1 MAKARTKP
9 PRQSDIAKVTGVSQA
24 TVSIVLTGRSA
35 ENSIPLATQQRV
47 LEAAEQLGYVP
58 NVNARSL
65 RGGRNGLIGVHTFE
79 PVFPIKDDDYYHEFL
94 VGIEEQAMLMGL
106 DLVLF
111 ASTQA
116 PDGTRSIYGK
126 GSNRLRL
133 ADGAVLLGIS
143 RTAEEL
149 ERLAMEKYPFV
160 FIGRRDGVSARM
172 PYVAPD
178 YHAALGG
185 VATRLREAGHTSIAY
200 LGHAER
206 TAPQDDKLAAYLE
219 HTSRTQLRT
228 MPPQFPT
235 TDSLTGQRL
244 RAMID
249 DAVTA
254 VVVESY
260 ELAAALMDVA
270 ATAAIDIPDDL
281 SMVCLDVGPRAAGW
295 SHIEV
300 PRRQLGSR
308 AVAVLIDL
316 LDGLIAPDYH
326 EMLPI
331 APATSATIAAPRQ

>member
-1 MAKARTKP
+1 MAKVRTKP

-24 TVSIVLTGRSA
+24 TVSMVLTGRSA

-79 PVFPIKDDDYYHEFL
+79 PVFPIKNDDYYYEFL

-111 ASTQA
+111 ASTHG

-143 RTAEEL
+143 RTSEEL

-172 PYVAPD
+172 PYVTPD
-178 YHAALGG
+178 YHAALGEIMI
-185 VATRLREAGHTSIAY
+185 RLRAAGHALIEY

-206 TAPQDDKLAAYLE
+206 TAPQDDKFAAYLD
-219 HTSRTQLRT
+219 HTGRVDLRT
-228 MPPQFPT
+228 RPPRFPT
-235 TDSLTGQRL
+235 PDSITGPGL
-244 RAMID
+244 CALID
-249 DAVTA
+249 DGITA

-260 ELAAALMDVA
+260 ELACALIDVA
-270 ATAAIDIPDDL
+270 AGAGVDIPGDL

-300 PRRQLGSR
+300 PRRQLGLR
-308 AVAVLIDL
+308 AVAMLIDL
-316 LDGLIAPDYH
+316 LDGRIAPDYH
-326 EMLPI
+326 EVLPI
-331 APATSATIAAPRQ
+331 TPATSATIAAPHQ